1 MIIRPIIPSLL
12 QKVIK
17 GSVIMD
23 TIKIKKG
30 NVKMI
35 AHRGLSGLETEN
47 TCAAFVAAGNRSYA
61 GIETDIHTNPDGCFV
76 IIHDKDTKRLLGV
89 SHNVEQEPMSKL
101 SSIVLPDID
110 GSKVRTDLH
119 IPTLEEYLSI
129 CRKYSKIAVLEI
141 KGLFSPESLEN
152 VVSIVK
158 SYKLLENTVFISF
171 DLRNLT
177 TLKEKHPK
185 LKMQYLT
192 DKWDDSLPQK
202 LKQLSM
208 GLDIDFHQLTSE
220 RVKACHNNGVE
231 VNCWTVN
238 NPSDGER
245 LCSWGVDYITSNI
258 LE

>member
-1 MIIRPIIPSLL
+1 MIRKTIMPSLL

-30 NVKMI
+30 NVKII

-61 GIETDIHTNPDGCFV
+61 GIETDIHVNPDGCFV
-76 IIHDKDTKRLLGV
+76 IMHDKDTKRLLGV
-89 SHNVEQEPMSKL
+89 SHNVEQEPY
-101 SSIVLPDID
+101 SSLRSLVLPDID
-110 GSKVRTDLH
+110 GSKVRRDLH

-129 CRKYSKIAVLEI
+129 CRKYNKMAILEI
-141 KGLFSPESLEN
+141 KGLFSPENLDK
-152 VVSIVK
+152 VVSVIK
-158 SYKLLENTVFISF
+158 SYKYIENTVFISF
-171 DLRNLT
+171 GLINLVA
-177 TLKEKHPK
+177 LKEKHPK

-192 DKWDDSLPQK
+192 DKWDNIIPQK
-202 LKQLSM
+202 LKELGM
-208 GLDIDFHQLTSE
+208 GLDIDYHQLTPE
-220 RVKACHNNGVE
+220 HINACHAKGVE